1 MSDKPNPKKAAWTMA
16 SQKSPLTPH
25 AKKGPKVA
33 NPIAYAIEE
42 FCITFGRT

>member
-1 MSDKPNPKKAAWTMA
+1 MSDKPKPKKATWTMTG
-16 SQKSPLTPH
+16 QKSPLTPH
-25 AKKGPKVA
+25 VNKGPKLA